1 MLLDAMIVISRTYT
15 KLLLWN
21 EMYFEVNLILFH
33 AGKTAF
39 IQMEI
44 LQFPHSSSFKGPTD
58 YILTKNNIIIFITII
73 STTFR

>member
-1 MLLDAMIVISRTYT
+1 
-15 KLLLWN
+15 
-21 EMYFEVNLILFH
+21 MYFEVNLILFH
-33 AGKTAF
+33 AGKTAI

-58 YILTKNNIIIFITII
+58 YILTKNNIITFITII